1 MAGLIDW
8 RMLNLLGSVPNG
20 LDAQSQRVQKFGLI
34 ELAQKNKDLLLF
46 GLTKEQLEDSKFW
59 GAPAN
64 KIPVRDALAGS
75 VSLTP
80 MTCTFPTNESTVN
93 FVTATFLSAHF
104 GFKMNKR
111 LIAQNGVNLDYEK
124 EFAYKV
130 DRTERKLA
138 AALELQ
144 IYTALNAAKA
154 TTTSSA
160 LVGVGN
166 RYGALVGSAIQIS
179 AALRPTFFNDSDSIF
194 LADNFDAMDFDVIGD
209 AQLASIVNYYG
220 AQGGANNTN
229 TAFQFPNKKFSFSNT
244 VATTASALSTGF
256 IMPPGSLGFYSRL
269 APEHEQGLELKSG
282 IEYGKYASP
291 MLGIDL
297 AVLYKDSCGD
307 ESAVTENARDTS
319 APQDFW
325 QMGYTVC
332 ILTPSLA
339 TGETNNGIKKF
350 DFLNV

>member
-1 MAGLIDW
+1 MSVLDW
-8 RMLNLLGSVPNG
+8 RMLNLLGATPNG
-20 LDAQSQRVQKFGLI
+20 LDAQSQRVQKYGLI
-34 ELAQKNKDLLLF
+34 DLANKNKDLLLF
-46 GLTKEQLEDSKFW
+46 GLSREQLEDSKYW

-64 KIPVRDALAGS
+64 KIPVRDGLDGS

-104 GFKMNKR
+104 GFKMSPR
-111 LIAQNGVNLDYEK
+111 LIAQNGVQLTYE
-124 EFAYKV
+124 EELRYKIMK
-130 DRTERKLA
+130 TEQKLA
-138 AALELQ
+138 TALEGQ
-144 IYTALNAAKA
+144 IYTVLNAAKA
-154 TTTSSA
+154 TTTNSA

-166 RYGALVGSAIQIS
+166 RYGALSGSAIQIS
-179 AALRPTFFNDSDSIF
+179 AALRPTFFNDIDSIF
-194 LADNFDAMDFDVIGD
+194 LADNFDAMQFDVIGD

-220 AQGGANNTN
+220 AQGSANNTN
-229 TAFQFPNKKFSFSNT
+229 TNFQFGNKSFSFSNT

-269 APEHEQGLELKSG
+269 APQHEQGLVLKNG
-282 IEYGKYASP
+282 KEYGKYSSSL
-291 MLGIDL
+291 MGIDL
-297 AVLYKDSCGD
+297 AVLYEDGCSD
-307 ESAVTENARDTS
+307 ESANTSNTRDTS
-319 APQDFW
+319 APIEKW
-325 QMGYTVC
+325 QFGYTVC

>member
-1 MAGLIDW
+1 MSVLDW
-8 RMLNLLGSVPNG
+8 RMLDLLGATPNG
-20 LDAQSQRVQKFGLI
+20 LDAQSQRVQKYGLI
-34 ELAQKNKDLLLF
+34 DLANKNKNLLLF
-46 GLTKEQLEDSKFW
+46 GLSKDQLEDSKYW

-80 MTCTFPTNESTVN
+80 MTCTFPTNESTVD

-111 LIAQNGVNLDYEK
+111 LIAQNGVDLNYNE

-130 DRTERKLA
+130 SKTEQKLA

-144 IYTALNAAKA
+144 IYTALNAAKS
-154 TTTSSA
+154 TTTNSS

-166 RYGALVGSAIQIS
+166 RYGATAGDAIQIS
-179 AALRPTFFNDSDSIF
+179 STLRPTFFNDSDSIF
-194 LADNFDAMDFDVIGD
+194 LADDFDAMDFDVIGD
-209 AQLASIVNYYG
+209 AQLASIVNFY
-220 AQGGANNTN
+220 ANQGGANNTN
-229 TAFQFPNKKFSFSNT
+229 TNFQFGNKAFSFSNT
-244 VATTASALSTGF
+244 VSTTASALSTGF

-269 APEHEQGLELKSG
+269 APEHEMGLSLKSG
-282 IEYGKYASP
+282 VEYGKYSSP
-291 MLGIDL
+291 LMGFDL
-297 AVLYKDSCGD
+297 AMLYRDSCGD
-307 ESAVTENARDTS
+307 EAATTSNALDTS
-319 APQDFW
+319 APQDFY
-325 QMGYTVC
+325 QMGYTIC

-350 DFLNV
+350 DFLN

>member
-1 MAGLIDW
+1 MSVLDW
-8 RMLNLLGSVPNG
+8 RMLDLLGATPNG
-20 LDAQSQRVQKFGLI
+20 LDAQSQRVQKYGLI
-34 ELAQKNKDLLLF
+34 DLANKNKNLLLF
-46 GLTKEQLEDSKFW
+46 GLSKDQLEDSKYW

-80 MTCTFPTNESTVN
+80 MTCTFPTNESTVD

-111 LIAQNGVNLDYEK
+111 LIAQNGVDLNYNE

-130 DRTERKLA
+130 SKTEQKLA

-144 IYTALNAAKA
+144 IYTALNAAKS
-154 TTTSSA
+154 TTTNSS

-166 RYGALVGSAIQIS
+166 RYGATVGDAIQIS
-179 AALRPTFFNDSDSIF
+179 STLRPTFFNDSDSIF

-209 AQLASIVNYYG
+209 AQLASIVNFY
-220 AQGGANNTN
+220 ANQGGANNTN
-229 TAFQFPNKKFSFSNT
+229 TNFQFGNKAFSFSNT
-244 VATTASALSTGF
+244 VSTTASALSTGF

-282 IEYGKYASP
+282 IEYGKYFSP
-291 MLGIDL
+291 LMGFEL
-297 AVLYKDSCGD
+297 AMLYKDDCGD
-307 ESAVTENARDTS
+307 ESANTSNSRDTA
-319 APQDFW
+319 APQDFY

-350 DFLNV
+350 DFLN